1 VAYSSQHQIAR
12 GLGSKQLC
20 RRCSPSID
28 VMENIRALYLSDAHI
43 AFWDVGDGDPVLL
56 VHASFG
62 AEWFAPVARLLSG
75 YRVVRTHRAGY
86 GHSRDLDG
94 KLSLVD
100 HARHLA
106 EVLRALSIERVHVVG
121 HSSGG
126 STALQLA
133 ADYPALVQS
142 MVLLEPAFPY
152 APDEPKNDAMRHAI
166 QAAKEDDLERAFRF
180 FPGSV
185 CGAGYRRVLIRTLG
199 AEGFEA
205 SIRSGRYFFDH
216 EISALAAWNSD
227 AAHLETLA
235 PPTLLVEGEG
245 ERLYNPYRARNASLA
260 RRLPNVERLSIPDVS
275 HAMPLEN
282 PTLIAQTILDFLSSH
297 PLDPKGER

>member
-1 VAYSSQHQIAR
+1 MERA
-12 GLGSKQLC
+12 
-20 RRCSPSID
+20 D
-28 VMENIRALYLSDAHI
+28 VLKLSDAHI
-43 AFWDVGDGDPVLL
+43 AFWDAGDGDPVLL

-86 GHSRDLDG
+86 GRSLDLEG

-100 HARHLA
+100 HGRHLA

-126 STALQLA
+126 SIALQLA

-142 MVLLEPAFPY
+142 LVLLESAFPY
-152 APDEPKNDAMRHAI
+152 APDEPKSDAMRHAI
-166 QAAKEDDLERAFRF
+166 QAAKEDDLERAFTF

-185 CGAGYRRVLIRTLG
+185 CSAGYRQVFMHALG
-199 AEGFEA
+199 AEGLEA
-205 SIRSGRYFFDH
+205 SILSGRYFFDH
-216 EISALAAWNSD
+216 EISSLAEWNSD
-227 AAHLETLA
+227 AAHIETLT

-245 ERLYNPYRARNASLA
+245 VRLNNPYRARNASLA
-260 RRLPNVERLSIPDVS
+260 RRLPHAERLSIPGVT
-275 HAMPLEN
+275 HAMPVEN
-282 PTLIAQTILDFLSSH
+282 PALIAQTILDFLSSH
-297 PLDPKGER
+297 AFDPVSQR